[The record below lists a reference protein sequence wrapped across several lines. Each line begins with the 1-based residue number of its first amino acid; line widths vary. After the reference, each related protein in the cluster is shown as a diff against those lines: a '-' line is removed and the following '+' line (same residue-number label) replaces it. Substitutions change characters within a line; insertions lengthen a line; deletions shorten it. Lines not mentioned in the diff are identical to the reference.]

1 MSDANTASEAARR
14 AAPWAVRW
22 AATRAGPPTVAQ
34 AATRA
39 ATQVAPPIGAPSM
52 HVEWCN
58 KVAAAAAASGRL
70 TLCRRPTRA
79 GRAGGASLPVWFGNG
94 DRP

>member
-1 MSDANTASEAARR
+1 MSDANTASGAARP

-22 AATRAGPPTVAQ
+22 AALPTVAQ

-39 ATQVAPPIGAPSM
+39 ATQAAPPISAPSM

-58 KVAAAAAASGRL
+58 KVAAAAAASGCL
-70 TLCRRPTRA
+70 TLCSLPTGA